1 MKELKK
7 MIVDNLLDEYPLE
20 EANCV
25 RDVDEA
31 SIWIKGNTV
40 RVIWSNG
47 KTNEYA
53 LVITERLV
61 LVS

>member
-7 MIVDNLLDEYPLE
+7 MIVDSLLDEYPLE
-20 EANCV
+20 EAIS
-25 RDVDEA
+25 DVDEA

-47 KTNEYA
+47 KTNEYN

>member
-20 EANCV
+20 EAI
-25 RDVDEA
+25 RDVEEA
-31 SIWIKGNTV
+31 EIVIKGSAIH
-40 RVIWSNG
+40 VIWSNG
-47 KTNEYA
+47 VTNDYKIET
-53 LVITERLV
+53 IERLV